1 MSASLPL
8 VIQRA
13 IDASAAGDTQAA
25 MRFLQE
31 AIADLPGVA
40 LPHFLLGA
48 EFAQAGQIEDAEA
61 AYSRAV
67 LLAPAFEIARFQ
79 LGLLQF
85 TSGRSAVALLTWQP
99 LSMLPDANPLQ
110 RFALAFAEL
119 AQDRFAEAL
128 AYFREGI
135 DANHENQPLN
145 VDMHKVVEKILT
157 LQQVAERPGTE
168 ADPREAERD
177 AHVLLSNYR
186 QDGPFH

>member
-25 MRFLQE
+25 MRLLQE
-31 AIADLPGVA
+31 AITDLPGVA

-99 LSMLPDANPLQ
+99 LSLLPDAHPLQ
-110 RFALAFAEL
+110 RFVLAFAEL

-128 AYFREGI
+128 ACFREGI
-135 DANHENQPLN
+135 AANHENPPLN
-145 VDMHKVVEKILT
+145 VDMQKIIDKILE
-157 LQQVAERPGTE
+157 LHEVAEQPDAA
-168 ADPREAERD
+168 ADAKEAERD

-186 QDGPFH
+186 QNGPFH